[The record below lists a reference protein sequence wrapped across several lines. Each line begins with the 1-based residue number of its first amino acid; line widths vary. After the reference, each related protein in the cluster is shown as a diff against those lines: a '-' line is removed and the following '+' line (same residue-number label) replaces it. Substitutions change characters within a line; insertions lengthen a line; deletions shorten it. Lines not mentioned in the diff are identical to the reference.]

1 MRTGMRRPEPELAY
15 LHASCKVETEKALL
29 CVLET
34 GDEVWVP
41 KSLVASDS
49 QITKRGDEGELAA
62 PLWFFE
68 KEGVL

>member
-1 MRTGMRRPEPELAY
+1 MREPELAY
-15 LHASCKVETEKALL
+15 LTARCKVETEKALL

-34 GDEVWVP
+34 GEELWVP

-49 QITKRGDEGELAA
+49 QVTRRGDEGELAA

-68 KEGVL
+68 KAGVL

>member
-1 MRTGMRRPEPELAY
+1 MSEVEIAY
-15 LHASCKVETEKALL
+15 INARCKVETEKALL

-34 GDEVWVP
+34 GEDLWVP
-41 KSLVASDS
+41 KSLIQSDS
-49 QITKRGDEGELAA
+49 QVTRRGDEGELAA